1 MGQLDA
7 LTLRRISSLGK
18 YLSTFK
24 YGISN
29 ESTLQEVDQ
38 TITSYQV
45 DATSKRKVHPTYL
58 IIIIFSDGGCHLYL
72 KGTSNGA
79 LVEDMRGGCH

>member
-1 MGQLDA
+1 MSLGQLDA

-38 TITSYQV
+38 TITS
-45 DATSKRKVHPTYL
+45 
-58 IIIIFSDGGCHLYL
+58 C
-72 KGTSNGA
+72 
-79 LVEDMRGGCH
+79 